1 MKRKVVSM
9 TNNSMKKVTFDNLA
23 LSQDMQRAVKDM
35 GFTEASPIQAE
46 TIPLILAGKDVVGQ
60 AQTGT
65 GKTAAFGIP
74 LLELINDNE
83 KSVSSLVLCPTR
95 ELALQ
100 VALEFKK
107 LAKYKRN
114 LHIVAVYG
122 GEPIQTQIRALKRGA
137 QIIVA
142 TPGRLMDHME
152 RRTISLDKVS
162 MVVLDEA
169 DEMLNMGFREDIET
183 ILKSVPDERQTILF
197 SATMPKPIL
206 DITTNYQRKP
216 EFVKVTTEKLTNTS
230 IEQIYLDIKRDVKLP
245 TIAGLMQMH
254 QLKMSI
260 VFCNT
265 KARVDEITEALR
277 NQGFKADAIHG
288 DLNQR
293 KRNTVLES
301 FRNGHTNILVATD
314 VAARGIDVSN
324 VDAVFNYDLPMDPEY
339 YVHRIG
345 RTGRAGKTG
354 KAFSFT
360 CSKTDRYRLQD
371 IEKYAKIRIERA
383 EVPSTK
389 ELLETSAEKLFE
401 QLKTILAE
409 GRVRN
414 YEALVNEFCADG
426 YTTYDMAVA
435 LLKLALPETKMPKPT
450 QEKAANDK
458 PHFRKREQSF
468 KGGKR
473 AGKKGRKARGYQ
485 PEYN

>member
-1 MKRKVVSM
+1 
-9 TNNSMKKVTFDNLA
+9 MKKVTFDSLA
-23 LSQDMQRAVKDM
+23 LSQDMQSAVKDM
-35 GFTEASPIQAE
+35 GFVEASPIQTE
-46 TIPLILAGKDVVGQ
+46 TIPLILKRKDVVGQ

-74 LLELINDNE
+74 LLELINEKE

-100 VALEFKK
+100 VSQELKK

-114 LHIVAVYG
+114 LHILAVYG
-122 GEPIQTQIRALKRGA
+122 GEPIQMQIRALKRGA

-152 RRTISLDKVS
+152 RRTISLEKVQ

-183 ILKSVPDERQTILF
+183 ILKTVPDERQTVLF

-206 DITTNYQRKP
+206 DITKNYQRNP
-216 EFVKVTTEKLTNTS
+216 EFVKVTTEKLTATA
-230 IEQIYLDIKRDVKLP
+230 IEQIYLDIKREAKLP
-245 TIAGLMQMH
+245 TIAALMQLH
-254 QLKMSI
+254 QIKMAI

-265 KARVDEITEALR
+265 KARVDEITEDLR
-277 NQGFKADAIHG
+277 MQGFKADAIHG

-301 FRNGHTNILVATD
+301 FRNGGTALLVATD

-345 RTGRAGKTG
+345 RTGRAGKSG

-360 CSKTDRYRLQD
+360 CSKSDRYRLQD
-371 IEKYAKIRIERA
+371 IEQFAKIKIQRT

-389 ELLETSAEKLFE
+389 ELLENNAEKLFE
-401 QLKTILAE
+401 QLKTILTE

-414 YEALVNEFCADG
+414 YEALVNDFCADG

-435 LLKLALPETKMPKPT
+435 LLKLALPEITIPKPT
-450 QEKAANDK
+450 KEKAGNDNK
-458 PHFRKREQSF
+458 PEFRKKDQGF
-468 KGGKR
+468 KGKR
-473 AGKKGRKARGYQ
+473 AGKKGRKAKTFQ
-485 PEYN
+485 AEYY

>member
-1 MKRKVVSM
+1 M
-9 TNNSMKKVTFDNLA
+9 TNNSMKKVTFDNLV
-23 LSQDMQRAVKDM
+23 LSQDMQRAIQDM
-35 GFTEASPIQAE
+35 GFTEATPIQAE

-74 LLELINDNE
+74 LLELIDDNE
-83 KSVSSLVLCPTR
+83 RSVSSLVLCPTR

-100 VALEFKK
+100 VAQELKK

-152 RRTISLDKVS
+152 RRTISLSKVD

-183 ILKSVPDERQTILF
+183 ILTSVPEDRQTILF

-206 DITTNYQRKP
+206 DITANYQYEP
-216 EFVKVTTEKLTNTS
+216 EFVKVTTEKLTATA
-230 IEQIYLDIKRDVKLP
+230 IEQMYFDIKRDAKLP
-245 TIAGLMQMH
+245 TIAALMQLH
-254 QLKMSI
+254 QLKMAI

-277 NQGFKADAIHG
+277 SQGFKADAIHG

-301 FRNGHTNILVATD
+301 FRNGSTNILVATD
-314 VAARGIDVSN
+314 VAARGIDVSG
-324 VDAVFNYDLPMDPEY
+324 VDGVFNYDLPMDPEY

-345 RTGRAGKTG
+345 RTGRAGKSG

-360 CSKTDRYRLQD
+360 CSKSDRYRLQD
-371 IEKYAKIRIERA
+371 IEKYAKIRVERT

-389 ELLETSAEKLFE
+389 ELLENSAEKLFG
-401 QLKTILAE
+401 QLKNILAE

-414 YEALVNEFCADG
+414 YEALVNDFCADG
-426 YTTYDMAVA
+426 YTSYDMAVA
-435 LLKLALPETKMPKPT
+435 LLKLVLPEIKIPKPAK
-450 QEKAANDK
+450 EKNGSDK
-458 PHFRKREQSF
+458 PQFRKKEQDF
-468 KGGKR
+468 KGKGKR
-473 AGKKGRKARGYQ
+473 AGKKNRKAKGFQ

>member
-1 MKRKVVSM
+1 
-9 TNNSMKKVTFDNLA
+9 MKKVTFDNLA
-23 LSQDMQRAVKDM
+23 LSQDMQSAVKDM
-35 GFTEASPIQAE
+35 GFVEASPIQAE
-46 TIPLILAGKDVVGQ
+46 TIPLILNGKDVVGQ

-74 LLELINDNE
+74 LLELLNEKE

-100 VALEFKK
+100 VSQEFKK

-114 LHIVAVYG
+114 LHILAVYG

-152 RRTISLDKVS
+152 RRTISLEKVK

-183 ILKSVPDERQTILF
+183 ILKTVPDERQTVLF

-206 DITTNYQRKP
+206 DITKNYQRDP
-216 EFVKVTTEKLTNTS
+216 AFVKVTTEKLTATA
-230 IEQIYLDIKRDVKLP
+230 IEQIYLDIKREAKLP
-245 TIAGLMQMH
+245 TIAALMQLH
-254 QLKMSI
+254 QIKMSI

-265 KARVDEITEALR
+265 KARVDEITEELR

-301 FRNGHTNILVATD
+301 FRNGSTSMLVATD

-345 RTGRAGKTG
+345 RTGRAGKSG

-360 CSKTDRYRLQD
+360 CSKSDRYRLQD
-371 IEKYAKIRIERA
+371 IEKYAKIRIQRA

-401 QLKTILAE
+401 QLKAILTE

-414 YEALVNEFCADG
+414 YEALVNDFCADG

-435 LLKLALPETKMPKPT
+435 LLKVALPEINIPKPT
-450 QEKAANDK
+450 KEKAGNDNK
-458 PHFRKREQSF
+458 PEFRKKDQGF
-468 KGGKR
+468 KGKR
-473 AGKKGRKARGYQ
+473 DGKKGRKPKAFQ
-485 PEYN
+485 AEYY